1 MRIVLNEFADCS
13 KWICE
18 LFYMNL
24 QIDEFADCSKWMNW
38 RIKKKCR
45 RSWTEAYS
53 GGGAK
58 KLSPHGSVNILWFP
72 RGFSIPMSDDDPS
85 HTPMWPW
92 TIKILWN
99 VSSFFLGIADSRSL
113 VSSNSKD
120 SGGQIDMVESKGKK
134 LF

>member
-1 MRIVLNEFADCS
+1 MNLRIVLNEFANCS
-13 KWICE
+13 IWICR
-18 LFYMNL
+18 LMNL
-24 QIDEFADCSKWMNW
+24 QIVLNEW
-38 RIKKKCR
+38 IGELKKKCR

-58 KLSPHGSVNILWFP
+58 KLSPPPHGSVNILWFP